1 MLDIVAEIVKRG
13 QAEELRKIIKQYE
26 IDVSKR
32 KENKKNDRIQKHY
45 NRSRN

>member
-1 MLDIVAEIVKRG
+1 LGAEKMLDIVAEIVKRG

-32 KENKKNDRIQKHY
+32 KENKKDERI
-45 NRSRN
+45 